1 MSSTSEYFFLW
12 IYATHSNNWLQAGNN
27 SSSYGRGSPGQKR
40 SGHTYSNKAINQTDI
55 YRIFA
60 NFALKL
66 KTHYKNYTIALV
78 PNDNWWPAPEKAP
91 RNLVSALIL
100 NWTLGSTLD
109 LNWNWSHKEA
119 PARSNPGQGLIII
132 PKVENKSQER
142 KVSSIKKTLAKSISN
157 IWESENF
164 CLHCKSTWVASAES
178 GW

>member
-1 MSSTSEYFFLW
+1 ML
-12 IYATHSNNWLQAGNN
+12 AGNN

-78 PNDNWWPAPEKAP
+78 PNDNWWPAPEKVP
-91 RNLVSALIL
+91 CNLVSALIL

-157 IWESENF
+157 IW
-164 CLHCKSTWVASAES
+164 AEIS
-178 GW
+178 VSIAKVHEWRRATEIAERGW